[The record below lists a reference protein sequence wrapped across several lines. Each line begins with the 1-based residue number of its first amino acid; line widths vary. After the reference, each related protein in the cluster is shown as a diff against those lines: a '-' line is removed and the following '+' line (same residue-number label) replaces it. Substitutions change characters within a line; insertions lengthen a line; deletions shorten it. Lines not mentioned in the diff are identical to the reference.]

1 MDDLHF
7 ITDPNSW
14 KDITP
19 DMYDEINA
27 QIEQT
32 FDEGCHGQCSS
43 CESGCDSSNQLPVF
57 AKRMYA
63 VTGGKGGTGKSTVT
77 ALLAGALARRGL
89 KVGVLDCDL
98 PCSAIPQLM
107 GLHDRVL
114 SEENKMS
121 PVVTPEGIEVMSMNL
136 IAEDRAEP
144 VLWAGIDTFN
154 VVNYLYTGTT
164 WGELDVMLLDMP
176 SGAADV
182 PLNLYTSFP
191 VDGSIIVTEP
201 GTLPYVATQ
210 RTINMTSMLM
220 SRPVAYVENR
230 ALDTLPVSADQYAL
244 PAGCLKLA
252 LPLDAAIA
260 AGAEEGALAS
270 AEVPA
275 LAPLVELIAKAVADK
290 PSREG

>member
-1 MDDLHF
+1 MSDKNF

-43 CESGCDSSNQLPVF
+43 CESGCDDKLPVF
-57 AKRMYA
+57 AKKLYT

-77 ALLAGALARRGL
+77 VLLACALARKGL
-89 KVGVLDCDL
+89 RVGVLDCDL
-98 PCSAIPQLM
+98 PGSTIPQLM
-107 GLHDRVL
+107 GLNDRVM
-114 SEENKMS
+114 SENEIMS
-121 PVVTPEGIEVMSMNL
+121 PVVTPEGLEVISMNL
-136 IAEDRAEP
+136 IAADRAEP

-154 VVNYLYTGTT
+154 VVNYLYTGTN
-164 WGELDVMLLDMP
+164 WGQLDVMLLDMP

-201 GTLPYVATQ
+201 GSIPYVPTQ
-210 RTINMTSMLM
+210 RTIHLCSMLM
-220 SRPVAYVENR
+220 NKPVAYIENR
-230 ALDTLPVSADQYAL
+230 SMTGAPVSAGQYEL
-244 PAGCLKLA
+244 PPACLKVA
-252 LPLDAAIA
+252 LPLDPELTAK
-260 AGAEEGALAS
+260 AEEGDVQSYS
-270 AEVPA
+270 APSLDPV
-275 LAPLVELIAKAVADK
+275 VELIARAVAGEK
-290 PSREG
+290 ER